1 MHADGREDLG
11 MRIAEDC
18 GHRAASGEARGKDL
32 IARHPVSRSKSG
44 RDIRQKRR
52 FATAAFLVRCAEPV
66 PASHLVR
73 PPRLVGIALA
83 FAACELQPRC
93 LILILSGGKH
103 LLPADI
109 PAGSVF
115 LSKPASPSALEN
127 AISTLQA
134 AQH

>member
-1 MHADGREDLG
+1 MAGLQILLVEDEFLIRMDLAFTLEDLG
-11 MRIAEDC
+11 HGVEQALSAD
-18 GHRAASGEARGKDL
+18 AAMDL
-32 IARHPVSRSKSG
+32 LEGGSDFDLLIT
-44 RDIRQKRR
+44 DIDMPG
-52 FATAAFLVRCAEPV
+52 TLD
-66 PASHLVR
+66 
-73 PPRLVGIALA
+73 GIALA